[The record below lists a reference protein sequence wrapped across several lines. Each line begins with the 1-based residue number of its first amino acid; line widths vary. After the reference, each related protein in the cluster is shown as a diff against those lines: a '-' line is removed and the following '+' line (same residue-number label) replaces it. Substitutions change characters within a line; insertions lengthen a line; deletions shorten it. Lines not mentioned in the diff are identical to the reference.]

1 MPRLKMSFMIACA
14 ALLLTAC
21 QTTKRLAAS
30 QPAICLALSKSD
42 TLPVLTKEEKA
53 LLLQH
58 FSREVLDRL
67 KTPQAIMRQI
77 GC

>member
-1 MPRLKMSFMIACA
+1 
-14 ALLLTAC
+14 
-21 QTTKRLAAS
+21 LAAS